1 MRPNKKRLTDLA
13 IERLR
18 PPTRGQELHWDTL
31 QPGLALFV
39 SYGGTKTFRSTFV
52 INGKF
57 QTRALGRYGDISL
70 TEAREQARADR
81 EDAVRGIDPRRPK
94 PRELKLFGDVVAE
107 FIEHYAK
114 ARQRTWRQTERV
126 LRVNCAA
133 WLDRPMATI
142 TRQDAQ
148 TLLRGFIADGHP
160 YKASMTMCWI
170 KTLWRW
176 ASDEEI
182 IPDDP
187 MRRVKIE
194 VEHRVRDR
202 VYTDE
207 EIAATWRAAE
217 QLDPERGAFVKL
229 LILLAPRK
237 TALAAMQWTHLDNP
251 AEPTLWTTP
260 HELTKSK
267 KKMAKKRVYLTPL
280 PPLAQRMI
288 RGLPRNG
295 ERVFPSL
302 PVAAGEQT
310 SFHGAKLLAR
320 LVERGAPSDLAY
332 HAWRHTV
339 ATWLENEGASEWE
352 RGLVLNHA
360 GSGVTAGYSHGFAG
374 KLKLELLCRWSDHVE
389 RLVQPEGAAL
399 LL

>member
-1 MRPNKKRLTDLA
+1 VARKTTFVQTAL
-13 IERLR
+13 ERLA
-18 PPTRGQELHWDTL
+18 PPERGQVLLWDRK
-31 QPGLALFV
+31 QSGLSLLV
-39 SYGGTKTFRSTFV
+39 SYGGTKTFRSAF
-52 INGKF
+52 IIHGKYQSRAIGRLGEISLSEARA
-57 QTRALGRYGDISL
+57 QTR
-70 TEAREQARADR
+70 TDR
-81 EDAVRGIDPRRPK
+81 EDARSGVDPRRPR
-94 PRELKLFGDVVAE
+94 PRELRLFGEVVGE
-107 FIEHYAK
+107 FIEHHAK

-126 LRVNCAA
+126 LRVNCAE

-160 YKASMTMCWI
+160 YKATMTMCWI

-176 ASDEEI
+176 AADEEI
-182 IPDDP
+182 VPDDA

-194 VEHRVRDR
+194 IEARVRDR
-202 VYTDE
+202 VYSNE

-217 QLDPERGAFVKL
+217 QLDPESRAFVRL

-237 TALAAMQWTHLDNP
+237 TALAAMLWSHLDDPSN
-251 AEPTLWTTP
+251 PTLWTTP

-267 KKMAKKRVYLTPL
+267 KKANRRRVYLTPL
-280 PPLAQRMI
+280 PPLARQSI
-288 RGLPRNG
+288 RSLPRISD
-295 ERVFPSL
+295 RVFPGL
-302 PVAAGEQT
+302 PVAAGEQP
-310 SFHGAKLLAR
+310 SFHGFKLIR
-320 LVERGAPSDLAY
+320 KLVERGAPPDLAY

-374 KLKLELLCRWSDHVE
+374 KLKLELLTRWSDHVE
-389 RLVQPEGAAL
+389 RLIQPEGATG
-399 LL
+399 